1 VQAIW
6 IAAAAALAVAWLWFL
21 AQGRAR
27 GAVKRLA
34 LRATLLAL
42 AGVLV
47 GTAAEHGLLSR
58 ASVGF
63 RLALVL
69 AVVVVTVGYLY
80 LTRFCDACGRMVR
93 NLKVQ
98 SCPRCGGAL
107 PLHGMTARLRRSP
120 EGRRPAP
127 GDRHGRPPRSRYPEG
142 PSA

>member
-1 VQAIW
+1 M
-6 IAAAAALAVAWLWFL
+6 AAAGLLALAWLWFL

-27 GAVKRLA
+27 GGVKRLA
-34 LRATLLAL
+34 LRVTLLAL

-58 ASVGF
+58 ASIGF
-63 RLALVL
+63 QVAVVL

-107 PLHGMTARLRRSP
+107 PLHGMMARLRMP
-120 EGRRPAP
+120 PQDRRTNP
-127 GDRHGRPPRSRYPEG
+127 GDRRGRPPRSRYPEG